1 MTTRA
6 WKLISFACL
15 SVLLGTSMSA
25 AAACQVSEQGG
36 QKAMECDAEAMAR
49 ANEAS
54 TADRQRNSRR
64 IAPATAATLTP
75 DVRLNG
81 AALRISPISDEDAA
95 ALSKR
100 ATLKRASNQ
109 DNAN

>member
-1 MTTRA
+1 MITRA
-6 WKLISFACL
+6 LKLISLACL
-15 SVLLGTSMSA
+15 GVPLGTSMPA
-25 AAACQVSEQGG
+25 VAACQVSEQGG
-36 QKAMECDAEAMAR
+36 QQAMECDAEAMAR

-81 AALRISPISDEDAA
+81 AALRISPISDEDAT